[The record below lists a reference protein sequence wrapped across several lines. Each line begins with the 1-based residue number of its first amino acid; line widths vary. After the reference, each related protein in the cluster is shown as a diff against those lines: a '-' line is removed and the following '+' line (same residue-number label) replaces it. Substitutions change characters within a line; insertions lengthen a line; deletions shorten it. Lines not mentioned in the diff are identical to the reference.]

1 MKETM
6 LGISKSSRPERRQSS
21 ARPASLAA
29 FAEAT
34 GLAAGAAAV
43 AVAAV
48 AAAAAAIE
56 CSIDPARNG
65 AAAAEDSEVTP
76 NHLAAAADAAAVAVA
91 AVAAAAAAIEFF
103 YPSSPARAP
112 LRPRS
117 LAAAAAAVPPACS
130 CLTCVFL
137 SAM

>member
-6 LGISKSSRPERRQSS
+6 LGITKSSRPERRQSS

-34 GLAAGAAAV
+34 GLAAG
-43 AVAAV
+43 
-48 AAAAAAIE
+48 
-56 CSIDPARNG
+56 
-65 AAAAEDSEVTP
+65 
-76 NHLAAAADAAAVAVA
+76 AAAVAVA